1 MEYKTLE
8 WIESMMAQFFV
19 VFVGSNYPRI
29 YISNRNK
36 NFEIVL
42 THLTETEIRRIVEM
56 SSLQANKQKPHNL
69 QILVPINL
77 NDSTVA
83 CWEHK
88 IPKWKVIDFLTDKS
102 NMYTKRWN
110 VARQYLFDDFII
122 FFFFSS
128 KRWFSMW
135 MIICNNMYFYSKKL
149 YEVNE

>member
-1 MEYKTLE
+1 MEYTTLE

-36 NFEIVL
+36 HFEIVL

-56 SSLQANKQKPHNL
+56 SSLQANKQNPHNL
-69 QILVPINL
+69 QILVPINS

-88 IPKWKVIDFLTDKS
+88 IPKWKVIYFLTDKS

-122 FFFFSS
+122 FFFHQKGGFLCEWLYVITCIFTPRNFM
-128 KRWFSMW
+128 RW
-135 MIICNNMYFYSKKL
+135 
-149 YEVNE
+149 NE

>member
-1 MEYKTLE
+1 
-8 WIESMMAQFFV
+8 MMAQFFV

-69 QILVPINL
+69 QILVPINS

-88 IPKWKVIDFLTDKS
+88 IPK
-102 NMYTKRWN
+102 
-110 VARQYLFDDFII
+110 
-122 FFFFSS
+122 
-128 KRWFSMW
+128 
-135 MIICNNMYFYSKKL
+135 
-149 YEVNE
+149 